1 MYKQILSLMKKI
13 LVPTTLQPDTI
24 AAIHS
29 AVSQSNVHECE
40 IILLFVSEAP
50 DTYSASQFL
59 REMNVGHTANQEEI
73 LDKCKSIINQ
83 TPNCKIK
90 IHNQCGLSSFIFK
103 GIVDLYDVNLI
114 VFPNSYKQESRK
126 INQYLLQLA
135 TNQKC
140 PILHLGQEQ
149 KDINYSK
156 ALYVKNNQ
164 GTIGLETI
172 QHFLNK
178 YFPLEIVSQ
187 TTNTTENHDDVLRYI
202 NEAISKHDI
211 DMLVQ
216 TRTVQ
221 KIKFK
226 KTKRE
231 DLHEKVGLPV
241 LSLYEELV

>member
-1 MYKQILSLMKKI
+1 MKNILI
-13 LVPTTLQPDTI
+13 PTTLQTDTI

-29 AVSQSNVHECE
+29 AIRQADNHDCE
-40 IILLFVSEAP
+40 IILLFASEAP
-50 DTYSASQFL
+50 NTYSSSQFL
-59 REMNVGHTANQEEI
+59 REMKIGHTADQEEI
-73 LDKCKSIINQ
+73 LDNCRTIINQ

-103 GIVDLYDVNLI
+103 GIIDLYTVDLI
-114 VFPNSYKQESRK
+114 VFPNSYKQETRK

-149 KDINYSK
+149 KDLNFSK

-164 GTIGLETI
+164 AKIGLETI

-187 TTNTTENHDDVLRYI
+187 TTTANEDQDDVLRYI

-216 TRTVQ
+216 TRSTQ

-226 KTKRE
+226 KTKKE